1 MQRRVVAS
9 VSFFWMTMAAA
20 MVDIVP
26 SASTVHA
33 QAAKPDSGPVE
44 RSVVTKDGSMYRGEV
59 LEYAINSHITLRL
72 SSGESKRIGWDD
84 IDQVSPPRPKS
95 PSASSPPPSSAP
107 PSSPPPSSTPPSSTP
122 PSSTPPS
129 SMPPSSMPPP
139 SAPSSSGPLVGSG
152 FERTVQTRDNITYHG
167 EVMEYEV
174 GSHLILKL
182 GDLSNRRIT
191 WAEAKRISPPR
202 KKGDSGHVGSPERT
216 IVLRSGTT
224 LRGDLVESV
233 QGIHTTIRLGSGEI
247 RRVLWSDIQRI
258 TAPLAPGV
266 SSPIP
271 LTGELLVHLDS
282 GSRVLGTYFEY
293 IPEQQLILRHPS
305 GRIYYIP
312 VNTIIKV
319 TITDEGKTE

>member
-9 VSFFWMTMAAA
+9 VSLFWMTMAAA
-20 MVDIVP
+20 MVNIP

-59 LEYAINSHITLRL
+59 LEYAIGSHIVLKL
-72 SSGESKRIGWDD
+72 SSGESKRIAWDD
-84 IDQVSPPRPKS
+84 IEQVSPPRPKT
-95 PSASSPPPSSAP
+95 PSASGPAPSPPPTTAPPAPAPPSAPP
-107 PSSPPPSSTPPSSTP
+107 PSSPPS
-122 PSSTPPS
+122 
-129 SMPPSSMPPP
+129 PPP
-139 SAPSSSGPLVGSG
+139 SVTPPSSGPLVPSG
-152 FERTVQTRDNITYHG
+152 FERTVQIRDNITYHG

-182 GDLSNRRIT
+182 GDGSIKRIT

-202 KKGDSGHVGSPERT
+202 RKGDSSHVGSPERT
-216 IVLRSGTT
+216 IVLRNGNT

-233 QGIHTTIRLGSGEI
+233 QGVQTTIRLGAGEI
-247 RRVLWSDIQRI
+247 RRVPWTDILRI

-282 GSRVLGTYFEY
+282 GSRVLGSYFEY
-293 IPEQQLILRHPS
+293 VPEQQLILRHQS
-305 GRIYYIP
+305 GRLYYIP
-312 VNTIIKV
+312 VNSIIKV
-319 TITDEGKTE
+319 TITEESKTD

>member
-1 MQRRVVAS
+1 MQRRV
-9 VSFFWMTMAAA
+9 MTLVGCAFLAMAAA
-20 MVDIVP
+20 TAFSGP
-26 SASTVHA
+26 QTAYA
-33 QAAKPDSGPVE
+33 QPAKSDAGPVE
-44 RSVVTKDGSMYRGEV
+44 RSVITKDGSMYRGEV

-107 PSSPPPSSTPPSSTP
+107 PSSPPPSSTP

>member
-59 LEYAINSHITLRL
+59 LEYAIGSHIVLKL
-72 SSGESKRIGWDD
+72 SSGEAKRIAWDD
-84 IDQVSPPRPKS
+84 IEQVSPPRPKS
-95 PSASSPPPSSAP
+95 PSPSGPAPSPPPTAAPPPAPSP
-107 PSSPPPSSTPPSSTP
+107 PSSPPPSASSPS
-122 PSSTPPS
+122 
-129 SMPPSSMPPP
+129 PPP
-139 SAPSSSGPLVGSG
+139 SVIPPSSGPLVPSG
-152 FERTVQTRDNITYHG
+152 FERTVQIRDNITYHG

-182 GDLSNRRIT
+182 GDGSIKRIT

-202 KKGDSGHVGSPERT
+202 RKGDSSHVGSPERT
-216 IVLRSGTT
+216 IVLRTGNT

-233 QGIHTTIRLGSGEI
+233 QGVQTTIRLGAGEI
-247 RRVLWSDIQRI
+247 RRVPWTDIQRI

-282 GSRVLGTYFEY
+282 GSRVLGSYFEY
-293 IPEQQLILRHPS
+293 VPEQQLILRLQS
-305 GRIYYIP
+305 GRLYYIP
-312 VNTIIKV
+312 VNSIIKV
-319 TITDEGKTE
+319 TITEESKTD

>member
-1 MQRRVVAS
+1 MLDDNTIGRVRGAKENSYTLGVVCEKVARYS
-9 VSFFWMTMAAA
+9 ERIHHPERLLHPLKRV
-20 MVDIVP
+20 
-26 SASTVHA
+26 
-33 QAAKPDSGPVE
+33 GP
-44 RSVVTKDGSMYRGEV
+44 K
-59 LEYAINSHITLRL
+59 
-72 SSGESKRIGWDD
+72 
-84 IDQVSPPRPKS
+84 
-95 PSASSPPPSSAP
+95 
-107 PSSPPPSSTPPSSTP
+107 
-122 PSSTPPS
+122 
-129 SMPPSSMPPP
+129 
-139 SAPSSSGPLVGSG
+139 GSG
-152 FERTVQTRDNITYHG
+152 SFA
-167 EVMEYEV
+167 
-174 GSHLILKL
+174 
-182 GDLSNRRIT
+182 RIT

-202 KKGDSGHVGSPERT
+202 KKGDSGYVGSPERT

-233 QGIHTTIRLGSGEI
+233 QGVHTTIRLGSGEI

>member
-1 MQRRVVAS
+1 MLATWGPA
-9 VSFFWMTMAAA
+9 VS
-20 MVDIVP
+20 P
-26 SASTVHA
+26 VHA
-33 QAAKPDSGPVE
+33 QSAKQDSGPVE

-59 LEYAINSHITLRL
+59 LEYTINSHITLKL
-72 SSGESKRIGWDD
+72 ASGDSKRIAWDD

-95 PSASSPPPSSAP
+95 PPPSSAAPSAPSSPP
-107 PSSPPPSSTPPSSTP
+107 PSSPPPSAM
-122 PSSTPPS
+122 PPS
-129 SMPPSSMPPP
+129 SMPPSSVPP
-139 SAPSSSGPLVGSG
+139 SSGAPLVGSG
-152 FERTVQTRDNITYHG
+152 YERTVQTRDNITYHG

-182 GDLSNRRIT
+182 GDGNTRRIT
-191 WAEAKRISPPR
+191 WAEAKRISPAR
-202 KKGDSGHVGSPERT
+202 KKGETSYLGSPERT
-216 IVLRSGTT
+216 ILLRSGTT

-233 QGIHTTIRLGSGEI
+233 QGVHTTIRLGSGEV

-271 LTGELLVHLDS
+271 LKGELLVHLDS

-293 IPEQQLILRHPS
+293 VPEQQLILRHPS

-312 VNTIIKV
+312 VNTILKV
-319 TITDEGKTE
+319 TIVEEGTAEESTR

>member
-20 MVDIVP
+20 MVNIVP

-59 LEYAINSHITLRL
+59 LEYAIGSHIVLKL
-72 SSGESKRIGWDD
+72 SSGEAKRIAWDD
-84 IDQVSPPRPKS
+84 IEQVSPPRPKS
-95 PSASSPPPSSAP
+95 PSPSGPAPSPPPTAAPPPAPSP
-107 PSSPPPSSTPPSSTP
+107 PSSPPPSASSPS
-122 PSSTPPS
+122 
-129 SMPPSSMPPP
+129 PPP
-139 SAPSSSGPLVGSG
+139 SVIPPSSGPLVPSG
-152 FERTVQTRDNITYHG
+152 FERTVQIRDNITYHG

-182 GDLSNRRIT
+182 GDGSIKRIT

-202 KKGDSGHVGSPERT
+202 RKGDSSHVGSPERT
-216 IVLRSGTT
+216 IVLRTGNT

-233 QGIHTTIRLGSGEI
+233 QGVQTTIRLGAGEI
-247 RRVLWSDIQRI
+247 RRVPWTDIQRI

-282 GSRVLGTYFEY
+282 GSRVLGSYFEY
-293 IPEQQLILRHPS
+293 VPEQQLILRHQS
-305 GRIYYIP
+305 GRLYYIP
-312 VNTIIKV
+312 VNSIIKV
-319 TITDEGKTE
+319 TITEESKTD

>member
-20 MVDIVP
+20 MVNIP

-59 LEYAINSHITLRL
+59 LEYAIGSHIVLKL
-72 SSGESKRIGWDD
+72 SSGESKRIAWDD
-84 IDQVSPPRPKS
+84 IEQVSPPRPKT
-95 PSASSPPPSSAP
+95 PSASGPAPSPPPTTAPPAPAPPSAPP
-107 PSSPPPSSTPPSSTP
+107 PSSPPS
-122 PSSTPPS
+122 
-129 SMPPSSMPPP
+129 PPP
-139 SAPSSSGPLVGSG
+139 SVTPPSSGPLVPSG
-152 FERTVQTRDNITYHG
+152 FERTVQIRDNITYHG

-182 GDLSNRRIT
+182 GDGSIKRIT

-202 KKGDSGHVGSPERT
+202 RKGDSSHVGSPERT
-216 IVLRSGTT
+216 IVLRNGNT

-233 QGIHTTIRLGSGEI
+233 QGVQTTIRLGAGEI
-247 RRVLWSDIQRI
+247 RRVPWTDILRI

-282 GSRVLGTYFEY
+282 GSRVLGSYFEY
-293 IPEQQLILRHPS
+293 VPEQQLILRHQS
-305 GRIYYIP
+305 GRLYYIP
-312 VNTIIKV
+312 VNSIIKV
-319 TITDEGKTE
+319 TITEESKTD

>member
-20 MVDIVP
+20 MVNIP

-59 LEYAINSHITLRL
+59 LEYAIGSHIVLKL
-72 SSGESKRIGWDD
+72 SSGESKRIAWDD
-84 IDQVSPPRPKS
+84 IEQVSPPRPKT
-95 PSASSPPPSSAP
+95 PSASGPAPSPPPTTAPPAPAPPSAPP
-107 PSSPPPSSTPPSSTP
+107 PSSPPS
-122 PSSTPPS
+122 
-129 SMPPSSMPPP
+129 PPP
-139 SAPSSSGPLVGSG
+139 SVTPPSSGPLVPSG
-152 FERTVQTRDNITYHG
+152 FERTVQIRDNITYHG

-182 GDLSNRRIT
+182 GDGNTRRIT
-191 WAEAKRISPPR
+191 WAEAKRISPAR
-202 KKGDSGHVGSPERT
+202 KKGETSYLGSPERT
-216 IVLRSGTT
+216 ILLRSGTT

-233 QGIHTTIRLGSGEI
+233 QGVHTTIRLGSGEV

-271 LTGELLVHLDS
+271 LKGELLVHLDS

-312 VNTIIKV
+312 VNTILKV
-319 TITDEGKTE
+319 TIVEEGTAEESNR

>member
-1 MQRRVVAS
+1 MQRRVMTLVGC
-9 VSFFWMTMAAA
+9 VFWAMAAA
-20 MVDIVP
+20 
-26 SASTVHA
+26 TVFSGA
-33 QAAKPDSGPVE
+33 QTAYAQPTKSDAGPVE
-44 RSVVTKDGSMYRGEV
+44 RSVITKDGSMYRGEV

-95 PSASSPPPSSAP
+95 PSPSSPPS
-107 PSSPPPSSTPPSSTP
+107 SSPPPSSTPPSSTP
-122 PSSTPPS
+122 PSSPPPS

-202 KKGDSGHVGSPERT
+202 KKGDSGYVGSPERT

-233 QGIHTTIRLGSGEI
+233 QGVHTTIRLGSREI

>member
-20 MVDIVP
+20 MVNIP

-59 LEYAINSHITLRL
+59 LEYAIGSHIVLKL
-72 SSGESKRIGWDD
+72 SSGESKRIAWDD
-84 IDQVSPPRPKS
+84 IEQVSPPRPKT
-95 PSASSPPPSSAP
+95 PSASGPAPSPPPTTAPPAPAPPSAPP
-107 PSSPPPSSTPPSSTP
+107 PSSPPS
-122 PSSTPPS
+122 
-129 SMPPSSMPPP
+129 PPP
-139 SAPSSSGPLVGSG
+139 SVTPPSSGPLVPSG
-152 FERTVQTRDNITYHG
+152 FERTVQIRDNITYHG

-182 GDLSNRRIT
+182 GDGSIKRIT
-191 WAEAKRISPPR
+191 WAEATRISPPR
-202 KKGDSGHVGSPERT
+202 RKGDSSHVGSPERT
-216 IVLRSGTT
+216 IVLRNGNT

-233 QGIHTTIRLGSGEI
+233 QGVQTTIRLGAGEI
-247 RRVLWSDIQRI
+247 RRVPWTDILRI

-282 GSRVLGTYFEY
+282 GSRVLGSYFEY
-293 IPEQQLILRHPS
+293 VPEQQLILRHQS
-305 GRIYYIP
+305 GRLYYIP
-312 VNTIIKV
+312 VNSIIKV
-319 TITDEGKTE
+319 TITEESKTD